1 MKNIKPI
8 FSALVALVM
17 LVAGACNIDDQ
28 VDPNG
33 ASLNS
38 VLTDATFTELNNLV
52 TGIEARMRNGFD
64 VYVTATGTIARELYL
79 FDADPRN
86 LTDLVGLEND
96 EGVNRQLDNNSFY
109 LTSPYNNRYR
119 VIKNCNIL
127 LEAVDNAS
135 VEVTEA
141 NRNGYRGYANTIK
154 AYQLLLV
161 LNLLDENGIR
171 VDTADPDNLGGFVD
185 KNDAYIEIVRLL
197 DLAITQLSQAGD
209 EFSFA
214 LTPGFAGFNTPGSF
228 TEFNRAIKARVEIYR
243 DDANAAL
250 TALGES
256 FFDLDGDLTTGPK
269 HVFSTAGPDILNN
282 LFKIPRQ
289 SGDQVIVNSDF
300 ISSAEEGDLRVL
312 NKTVPR
318 VDTTSQ
324 GGFSG
329 PHETRLYATSTSP
342 IDIIRNEELVLIYAE
357 ANIKLN
363 TPASLSEAESALNI
377 IRIAAGL
384 SAYSGLIDADSL
396 TNEMLNQ
403 RRYSLW
409 AEGHR
414 MVDLRRYGRLNTA
427 FVVLDTNIDPDT
439 GEELSQLIF
448 TQFPVPLAD
457 SSTD

>member
-1 MKNIKPI
+1 MKNIKSI
-8 FSALVALVM
+8 LLALLVFIVA
-17 LVAGACNIDDQ
+17 AACTIDER

-64 VYVTATGTIARELYL
+64 VYVTATGTISRELYL

-96 EGVNRQLDNNSFY
+96 QGENRELDNNSFY

-141 NRNGYRGYANTIK
+141 NRNGYRGYANTII
-154 AYQLLLV
+154 AYELLLV

-171 VDTADPDNLGGFVD
+171 VDTSDPDNLGDFVT
-185 KNDAYIEIVRLL
+185 KEAAFTEIVRLL
-197 DLAITQLSQAGD
+197 DLAVTQLGQAGS

-214 LTPGFAGFNTPGSF
+214 LTPGFTGFNTPATF

-243 DDANAAL
+243 GDADAAL

-256 FFDLDGDLTTGPK
+256 FFDLDGDLSVGPK

-282 LFKIPRQ
+282 LFKIPQQ
-289 SGDQVIVNSDF
+289 SGDQIIANNDF
-300 ISSAEEGDLRVL
+300 INSAAPNDLRVQR
-312 NKTVPR
+312 KTVVR
-318 VDTTSQ
+318 DDAVSL

-329 PHETRLYATSTSP
+329 THETRLYASSTSP
-342 IDIIRNEELVLIYAE
+342 IDITRNEELVLIYAE
-357 ANIKLN
+357 ANIMLN
-363 TPASLSEAESALNI
+363 TAASLTEAVEALNI
-377 IRIAAGL
+377 IRTAAGIG
-384 SAYSGLIDADSL
+384 AYGGTVDQAAL
-396 TNEMLNQ
+396 TTEMLDQ

-414 MVDLRRYGRLNTA
+414 MIDLRRYDRLNTD
-427 FVVLDTNIDPDT
+427 FVVLDTNIDPDS
-439 GEELSQLIF
+439 GEELSQVIF
-448 TQFPVPLAD
+448 TQFPIPLAD
-457 SSTD
+457 TN